1 MKFLVTGAGGF
12 VGRRLVERLSARHE
26 VCALVRDA
34 RQVAAGGRVSVV
46 AADLARPLD
55 ASMLPARADVI
66 IHLAQANVAFPEEA
80 DELFAVN
87 TSAAQQLLGYG
98 RRAGA
103 RRFLL
108 ASSGDVYGRR
118 AGLCRESDAPAP
130 ADFYGLTKYAAELV
144 AESYGDYL
152 ETCALRL
159 FRPYGEGQTNRL
171 IPKLAE
177 RIRRGEP
184 VRLNRGDR
192 PLMTPTHIEDV
203 TEAFERAAL
212 ASFTGALNVAGD
224 ELVSLRELARLVGE
238 VLATS
243 PVFEETGNEAA
254 SDMAGDNARMKR
266 TLGGWPL
273 VTLDEGL
280 RRTLA

>member
-12 VGRRLVERLSARHE
+12 IGRRLVERLSARHE

-34 RQVAAGGRVSVV
+34 RQVAAGERVSVV

-55 ASMLPARADVI
+55 ASALPARADVI
-66 IHLAQANVAFPEEA
+66 IHLAQANVLFPEEA

-87 TSAAQQLLGYG
+87 TSAAQQLLSYG

-118 AGLCRESDAPAP
+118 AGLRRETEAPAP
-130 ADFYGLTKYAAELV
+130 ADFYGLTKYAAELA

-171 IPKLAE
+171 VPKLAE

-184 VRLNRGDR
+184 VRLNKDDR
-192 PLMTPTHIEDV
+192 PLMTPIHVEDV

-212 ASFTGALNVAGD
+212 ASYTGALNVAGD
-224 ELVSLRELARLVGE
+224 EVVSLRQLARLIGE
-238 VLATS
+238 VLAAS
-243 PVFEETGNEAA
+243 PVFEETDNEAT
-254 SDMAGDNARMKR
+254 SDMAGDNARMKQA
-266 TLGGWPL
+266 LGGWPMVRL
-273 VTLDEGL
+273 AEGL
-280 RRTLA
+280 RRTFA